1 LFCSAYNTLFNVST
15 PDNYL
20 ILDSVVTPIAPG
32 FYTSNSIVSVVDGIF
47 KAVDP
52 SSGVTY
58 NSTTGIASFNL
69 GSHVLTSTILSV
81 DMLGIRSST
90 ATGVFQCLINTTFPA
105 VLNFYSP
112 EISCDAMRTTN
123 RNQLNATP
131 FLTMPLYSQNNS
143 LNYFQSNFPIELNCT
158 TTNLSRLT
166 IFIRDSRG
174 LAVQN
179 PSEYQLQLVFY

>member
-1 LFCSAYNTLFNVST
+1 MEFLKH
-15 PDNYL
+15 
-20 ILDSVVTPIAPG
+20 PI
-32 FYTSNSIVSVVDGIF
+32 
-47 KAVDP
+47 
-52 SSGVTY
+52 SGVTY

-81 DMLGIRSST
+81 DILGIRSST
-90 ATGVFQCLINTTFPA
+90 ATGVFQSLINTTFPA

-131 FLTMPLYSQNNS
+131 FLTMPLYAQNNN